1 MIDLIWQEGLT
12 KDLEAL
18 WESPLNLELS
28 LRSQVLKL
36 GVQSKEI
43 LEELHLSRVQHLITM
58 MIWDQEEVGGQMM
71 EIKSR
76 AIGEP

>member
-1 MIDLIWQEGLT
+1 MIDLIWLEGLT

-76 AIGEP
+76 AIGVP

>member
-1 MIDLIWQEGLT
+1 MIDLIWLEGQT

-28 LRSQVLKL
+28 LHSQVLKL

-43 LEELHLSRVQHLITM
+43 LEELHLSRVQHLIIM
-58 MIWDQEEVGGQMM
+58 MIWDQEEVGGQMT

-76 AIGEP
+76 AIGVP